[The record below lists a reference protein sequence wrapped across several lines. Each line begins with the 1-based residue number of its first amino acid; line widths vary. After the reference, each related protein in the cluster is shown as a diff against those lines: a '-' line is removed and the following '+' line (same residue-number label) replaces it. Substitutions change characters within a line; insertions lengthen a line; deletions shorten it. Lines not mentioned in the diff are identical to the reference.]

1 MNCGVYLIR
10 CEVSGHGY
18 VGSSKVMKR
27 RWKSH
32 RTQLRGGRHSN
43 FKLQAAWNKY
53 GEAAF
58 SFNILELCSEDNLR
72 EREVEWIAKLDTF
85 KNGYN
90 CTQLG
95 AGPDEK
101 TRKLIAEANRRR
113 EDAGSNLRVEA
124 RSPEGRSRRSEMMRR
139 LNLEGRC
146 GMGNPLAKR
155 RALEARAKK
164 GSDC

>member
-10 CEVSGHGY
+10 CVSSGRGY
-18 VGSSKVMKR
+18 VGSSRIIKR
-27 RWKSH
+27 RWKAH
-32 RTQLRGGRHSN
+32 LTQLRSNRHPN
-43 FKLQAAWNKY
+43 FKLQCAWNKH
-53 GEAAF
+53 GEGAF
-58 SFNILELCSEDNLR
+58 SFEVLELCSEDQLR
-72 EREVEWIAKLDTF
+72 EREVHWIASLNSF
-85 KNGYN
+85 KQGYN
-90 CTQLG
+90 CSELG

-113 EDAGSNLRVEA
+113 KDAGSNLRVEA

-146 GMGNPLAKR
+146 GMRNPLAKQ

-164 GSDC
+164 GSD